1 MTKTIL
7 TITVPVFAGLLLGLG
22 VLSTNISAQEDS
34 IPSWIKNTAGFWA
47 DNQISDIEFMNA
59 IEFLI
64 GADIIKVPN
73 AIAQEVPEAISQEVS
88 EAIAQEVSEVIDQ
101 EVPKAIPQAVA
112 QIETPQPL
120 TFYVVE
126 GYELENESKVI
137 CDKGDTAI
145 SGGWDIEEEW
155 KDSVPL
161 RAETNHPF
169 KTSEDLSY
177 YDGWQFSYEK
187 TQDWSKKTLYVVC
200 ADTNL

>member
-1 MTKTIL
+1 MTKSIL
-7 TITVPVFAGLLLGLG
+7 ILAIAVAFLIGTITIQTN
-22 VLSTNISAQEDS
+22 SNISAQEDS
-34 IPSWIKNTAGFWA
+34 IPSWVKINAGFWA
-47 DNQISDIEFMNA
+47 NNLISDTDFLNGIEY
-59 IEFLI
+59 LI
-64 GADIIKVPN
+64 GQEII
-73 AIAQEVPEAISQEVS
+73 QVS
-88 EAIAQEVSEVIDQ
+88 YE
-101 EVPKAIPQAVA
+101 IPQAVA